1 MFEELPTERQI
12 KCRFIGSDVALPIAL
27 LALAIGAF
35 GLGTTE
41 TIVMGIL
48 PELSDN
54 LHVSIAK
61 AGLLVSGYAIGVTI
75 ASPLMAIITNR
86 YSRRQTLLLMM
97 AIFVVGNICSALAPN
112 YNLLMASR
120 FLTSLSHGTFY
131 GAASIVACQLV
142 PPQKRAEALSIVY
155 IGLTLAMVLGVP
167 LGTLVAQFTSWRV
180 SFWLIGGVGSL
191 AWISIWYLIPHD
203 NQTNTSIRLY
213 DQFRS
218 LTHPMVILMMLVSMC
233 TSAGMF
239 GLFTYITPFLE
250 IRTGLSAHATDWVLL
265 LIGAG
270 LCLGNLLGGRLA
282 DWKMLPSCGGLLA
295 MTIIIQLLLIS
306 GSLHVWSCI
315 LLLFFWGVFI
325 YAPMAPLQSYV
336 VTCAES
342 APNIAAAVNQSSFNL
357 GNAIGSWSGSL
368 LVGTLPST
376 YGKLPILA
384 SAFLAAG
391 VLLVC
396 LSGYLQSQKIKEKL

>member
-1 MFEELPTERQI
+1 M
-12 KCRFIGSDVALPIAL
+12 PIAL

-48 PELSDN
+48 PELSHD

-75 ASPLMAIITNR
+75 ASPLMAIMTNR
-86 YSRRQTLLLMM
+86 YSRRQTLLFMM
-97 AIFVVGNICSALAPN
+97 AIFVLGNICSALAPD
-112 YNLLMASR
+112 YQLLMASR
-120 FLTSLSHGTFY
+120 VLTSLSHGTFY
-131 GAASIVACQLV
+131 GAASIVACQIV

-180 SFWLIGGVGSL
+180 SFWLISAVGSL
-191 AWISIWYLIPHD
+191 AWISIWCLIPQD
-203 NQTNTSIRLY
+203 VQTANAPRLY

-218 LTHPMVILMMLVSMC
+218 LTHPMVIIMMLVSMC
-233 TSAGMF
+233 TAAGMF
-239 GLFTYITPFLE
+239 GIFTYITPFLE
-250 IRTGLSAHATDWVLL
+250 IRTALSAHATDLVLL

-282 DWKMLPSCGGLLA
+282 DWKMLPSCGGLLGIA
-295 MTIIIQLLLIS
+295 IIIQLLLVPA
-306 GSLHVWSCI
+306 SLHVWSAA
-315 LLLFFWGVFI
+315 LLFFLWGIFI

-336 VTCAES
+336 VTCAEA
-342 APNIAAAVNQSSFNL
+342 APNIAAAVNQSAFNL
-357 GNAIGSWSGSL
+357 GNAIGSWAGSL
-368 LVGTLPST
+368 IIG
-376 YGKLPILA
+376 A
-384 SAFLAAG
+384 SAAYSYLPLLSSYFVAIG
-391 VLLVC
+391 VILVC
-396 LSGYLQSQKIKEKL
+396 LAGYLQSRENKKKLNNP